1 MIANATVETTVQ
13 DFAERLMP
21 AWTFPHDWLA
31 WPPDTFALTSI
42 LLAKTGC
49 YRFVIAGAWS
59 RDAAWQSCAEAAG
72 QQWLE
77 SVSRRLA
84 AREDKRAS
92 DSVPDPFASDQLL
105 GTLRTRLTSCA
116 GCVTLEQLRV
126 LDDRDEDARSMT
138 EVLLKLHAVADEA
151 CTGFG
156 LLDPIPPRSAL
167 AHCLANL
174 LLTAQGSLSGLPKQC
189 GVVLPKMR
197 TPQQGLTV
205 RSLSHHLTYH
215 SSEVEVMWR
224 VMPWPNIQENTI
236 NILAVPWPHHV
247 ERSYFRA
254 QPDAFQ
260 PVRYF
265 SYKPPL
271 NGATPLPVERVLK
284 LIEQM
289 DSEDNDEHCRVQLV
303 VFPESSMTT
312 EEYYRLLDELMDA
325 RISGRIQLV
334 PMVIAGVRRSE
345 ERSGAEFNEVRLA
358 VYFSE
363 RWYEMSQWKH
373 HRWKLDRNQIRQ
385 YGLESRLATAR
396 GWYEDIALAQRRLTF
411 LAPNGWLTLCPLI
424 CEDLAQLEPVSELIR
439 GVGPT
444 LLLALLADGPQLKE
458 RWSARYASVFA
469 DDPGTAV
476 LTLTSLGM
484 AVQSKLVDHDQPA
497 QPPKR
502 TISLWKDHVKGWHLV
517 ELGEG
522 AEAALLTISADWQ
535 EEYTADGRGDHQ
547 NASTFKL
554 EGVRQIKLPQVE
566 PPAEKATGRR
576 HPNAFGSWGD
586 IRELAAATFA
596 LNTLLG
602 LRRNDDVELV
612 IDWLLGDETPGW
624 SERTEPRLS
633 ALVRHV
639 TLAQKHPQHVGIAP
653 SPSQQWP
660 TESLKLAAKTIREMF
675 LAQPDPGRNYLEWMA
690 ERAIEGLEE
699 AETRAAAPGEEG
711 LDARRIS
718 RGMPYAVL
726 TCIYSR
732 LERLRRRRTRPHADD
747 REDPKTSTEDRS
759 YPRLPTDRAATL
771 FAEVE
776 RALKAYGY

>member
-1 MIANATVETTVQ
+1 MIANATVGTTVRG
-13 DFAERLMP
+13 FAESLVP
-21 AWTFPHDWLA
+21 AWAFPVDWLA

-42 LLAKTGC
+42 LLARTGC
-49 YRFVIAGAWS
+49 YRLVIAGAWS
-59 RDAAWQSCAEAAG
+59 RDATWQSCAETAG
-72 QQWLE
+72 QEWLE
-77 SVSRRLA
+77 LVSRRLS
-84 AREDKRAS
+84 ARGDQRAS
-92 DSVPDPFASDQLL
+92 DSPPDPFAPDRLL
-105 GTLRTRLTSCA
+105 GTLHAHLTELA
-116 GCVTLEQLRV
+116 GSVTLERLRV
-126 LDDRDEDARSMT
+126 LADGDEDARAMA

-156 LLDPIPPRSAL
+156 LLDPMPPQSAL

-174 LLTAQGSLSGLPKQC
+174 LLTAQGSLSALPKQC

-224 VMPWPNIQENTI
+224 VIPWPNIQENTI
-236 NILAVPWPHHV
+236 NILTVPWPLQV

-265 SYKPPL
+265 SYKPPSG
-271 NGATPLPVERVLK
+271 GAAPLPVDRVLK
-284 LIEQM
+284 LVERM
-289 DSEDNDEHCRVQLV
+289 DSEDSDEHCRVQLV
-303 VFPESSMTT
+303 VFPESSMSTD
-312 EEYYRLLDELMDA
+312 EYYRLLDQLMEA
-325 RISGRIQLV
+325 RIARRIQFV
-334 PMVIAGVRRSE
+334 PMVIAGVRRCE
-345 ERSGAEFNEVRLA
+345 EKTGAEFNEVRLA

-363 RWYEMSQWKH
+363 RWYELSQWKH

-444 LLLALLADGPQLKE
+444 LLMALLADGPQLKE

-484 AVQSKLVDHDQPA
+484 ARQSKQVDQEEPA
-497 QPPKR
+497 QPPKP

-517 ELGEG
+517 ELRDE
-522 AEAALLTISADWQ
+522 AEAAILTISADWQ

-554 EGVRQIKLPQVE
+554 EGVRQIRLPAVTSGTEQG
-566 PPAEKATGRR
+566 AGRR

-586 IRELAAATFA
+586 IRELTAATFA
-596 LNTLLG
+596 LNTLLS
-602 LRRNDDVELV
+602 LRRNDDVPLI
-612 IDWLLGDETPGW
+612 IDWLLGDETPRW

-633 ALVRHV
+633 ALVRQV
-639 TLAQKHPQHVGIAP
+639 TLAQKYPQQMGIAP
-653 SPSQQWP
+653 SPSQPWP
-660 TESLKLAAKTIREMF
+660 TESLKLAAKAIREIF
-675 LAQPDPGRNYLEWMA
+675 LEQPDPATNYLKWMTD
-690 ERAIEGLEE
+690 RAIDRLEE
-699 AETRAAAPGEEG
+699 AERRSTPGEEG
-711 LDARRIS
+711 QDERRIS

-732 LERLRRRRTRPHADD
+732 LERLRRRKTRPHADD
-747 REDPKTSTEDRS
+747 REEPKIAADGR
-759 YPRLPTDRAATL
+759 PHPGLPTHEAAAL
-771 FAEVE
+771 FARVE